1 MFFPRSKNNPI
12 ILDCYTHSSYAY
24 DHAKINHARHHIPD
38 WWKKTKHIHNSQ
50 PTIKVCSA
58 IKEHYLKGVV
68 VPLWGELEI
77 TLFPYVAADDS
88 APTYKWRS
96 SNLDFDTDGSHSR
109 SQFAGFAGKNGV
121 NLKIT
126 TPWAIKCKELI
137 HFTYTQPVW
146 SQPDMVDDLTLLPG
160 VLEFKNQSAIELN
173 YFFRQRDKERKV
185 NIVPLTP
192 VVIIH
197 PMSERPIELRHHYI
211 GDKNSWLDRF
221 AKKGVGMFLDLADGS
236 DINLQKYYKK
246 RNKFWEKRDKI
257 KDENDG

>member
-88 APTYKWRS
+88 VPTYKWRS
-96 SNLDFDTDGSHSR
+96 SNLDFDTDASHSR

-236 DINLQKYYKK
+236 DIDLQKYYKK